1 MDDKLNNTEGYFKMH
16 CVTRIVHV
24 LSISFTSLLQSIHTD
39 TVFQGQTNQ
48 KIGTWEEV
56 VLAREIVK

>member
-1 MDDKLNNTEGYFKMH
+1 MH
-16 CVTRIVHV
+16 CATRILHV